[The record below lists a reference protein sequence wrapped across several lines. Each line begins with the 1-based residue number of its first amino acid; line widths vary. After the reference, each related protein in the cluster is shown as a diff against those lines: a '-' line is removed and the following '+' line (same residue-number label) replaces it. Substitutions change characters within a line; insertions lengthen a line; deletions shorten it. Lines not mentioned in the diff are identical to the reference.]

1 MEQKEFYYCHATAIE
16 NLDSIIKNGIKANE
30 LGEIFLYEDREVGG
44 PAILAAVWQIPYVRR
59 DGDNMIFYVGDS
71 IARNQIFIPGEEY
84 VNFFIP
90 AEAINGELEH
100 DNVAELTARYQWIA
114 RQSVIY
120 PSAYEIRTVG
130 QKTKPNSVTPIK
142 QRRVGHE

>member
-1 MEQKEFYYCHATAIE
+1 MYYCHATAME

-30 LGEIFLYEDREVGG
+30 LGEIYLYEDREILLPEIIAWRTIPPTRREGELVGFYIG
-44 PAILAAVWQIPYVRR
+44 DAIIK
-59 DGDNMIFYVGDS
+59 
-71 IARNQIFIPGEEY
+71 NQIFMPGEKY

-90 AEAINGELEH
+90 AEAIACELER
-100 DNVAELTARYQWIA
+100 DNVGEFTAPWQHIA

-120 PSAYEIRTVG
+120 PSAYEIRTIG